1 MAQPVSA
8 AEFLRQLREENGKQ
22 VQNFKA
28 LSRYLAFKARDK
40 GIPVAGQFELTPLCN
55 FDCRMCYVHLD
66 AEQMKG
72 RRALPAETWKDLI
85 RQAWEAGMIE
95 ATLTGGEC
103 LAWPGFEEIFL
114 YLHSLGC
121 EVRVLTNGFFLNEVK
136 IRFFCRHKPAQ
147 IQVTL
152 YGWNDDVYER
162 VTGHRAFDVVT
173 GNIRKALEAGLAV
186 SVNVTPSTF
195 LGEDVLETI
204 RVGKSLSPSFT
215 VNSSLFAPREETG
228 RSLEQDESETELYLR
243 IYKLIRELD
252 GVKVTPVDEKTLPP
266 VGGPSHECTGTGLRC
281 GGGRSS
287 FVIDWQG
294 TMMPCNRLD
303 MIRADALGEGF
314 KAAWTKINR
323 KAENWPRVPECE
335 GCAYTDACTS
345 CAANQMSFAKPGMQP
360 LKLCEQTKCF
370 VVHGVRSVP
379 DCE

>member
-1 MAQPVSA
+1 MAQPVDA
-8 AEFLRQLREENGKQ
+8 AMFLRQLREENGKQ

-28 LSRYLAFKARDK
+28 LSRYLAFKARER

-55 FDCRMCYVHLD
+55 FDCRMCYVHLS

-72 RRALPAETWKDLI
+72 RCALPVQTWKDLI

-121 EVRVLTNGFFLNEVK
+121 EVRVLTNGYFLDSEK
-136 IRFFCRHKPAQ
+136 IRFFRDHKPAQ

-162 VTGHRAFDVVT
+162 VTGHRSFGVVT
-173 GNIRKALEAGLAV
+173 ENIRRATEAGLAV
-186 SVNVTPSTF
+186 SVNVTPSVF
-195 LGEDVLETI
+195 LGQDVLETI

-215 VNSSLFAPREETG
+215 VNSSLFSPREETG
-228 RSLEQDESETELYLR
+228 RSLMQNESETELYLR

-252 GVKVTPVDEKTLPP
+252 GIEITPVDEGSLPP
-266 VGGPSHECTGTGLRC
+266 IGGPCHESRGSGLRC

-287 FVIDWQG
+287 FVIDWKG
-294 TMMPCNRLD
+294 TLMPCNRLD
-303 MIRADALGEGF
+303 MIRADALAEGF
-314 KAAWTKINR
+314 KEAWTKINR
-323 KAENWPRVPECE
+323 EAESWPRVPECE
-335 GCAYTDACTS
+335 GCAYADACTS
-345 CAANQMSFAKPGMQP
+345 CAANQMRFAKPGQRP
-360 LKLCEQTKCF
+360 EKLCEQTKTF
-370 VVHGVRSVP
+370 VMHGVRSVP
-379 DCE
+379 VCE